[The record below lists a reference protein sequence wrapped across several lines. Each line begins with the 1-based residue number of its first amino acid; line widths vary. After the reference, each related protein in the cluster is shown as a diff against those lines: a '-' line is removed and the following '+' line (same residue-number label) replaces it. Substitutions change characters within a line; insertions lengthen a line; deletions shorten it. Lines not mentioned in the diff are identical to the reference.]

1 MKRKTH
7 EERTQDVA
15 AILRNVM
22 SGTML
27 AQALREAK
35 ISKGTY
41 YKYHKYAKALLDQE
55 PLPPA
60 SKITIHQV
68 EAKMRPGPKPGFKR
82 SPKEQ
87 SITPSAIFIGDADA
101 CAEFFRKFK

>member
-1 MKRKTH
+1 LFFNKTIIITSKELNNSLTKYRMKRKTH

-22 SGTML
+22 SGTVL

-41 YKYHKYAKALLDQE
+41 LKLESKKSQKLKPEHLSSTTAKAILTKSL
-55 PLPPA
+55 
-60 SKITIHQV
+60 
-68 EAKMRPGPKPGFKR
+68 
-82 SPKEQ
+82 
-87 SITPSAIFIGDADA
+87 
-101 CAEFFRKFK
+101 